1 MIEFILIVVA
11 AVAFALFEVLRRRS
25 HANFKQKKAVV
36 TAQSGYDPNDWY
48 DDDITKDVS
57 VTYVRPSY
65 RRVYQ
70 ADNAVP
76 EGVDLNTKGIVT
88 INGHKFLGIVNELN
102 HQARWVDLADAKTID
117 YDDLY
122 GQGITWAEVMAQ
134 TK

>member
-48 DDDITKDVS
+48 DDDTTKDVS
-57 VTYVRPSY
+57 VTHVRPSY

-76 EGVDLNTKGIVT
+76 EGVDLNTK
-88 INGHKFLGIVNELN
+88 GIVNELN

>member
-11 AVAFALFEVLRRRS
+11 AVAFALFEVLRCRS

-48 DDDITKDVS
+48 DDDTTMDVS
-57 VTYVRPSY
+57 VTHVRPSY

-76 EGVDLNTKGIVT
+76 
-88 INGHKFLGIVNELN
+88 
-102 HQARWVDLADAKTID
+102 
-117 YDDLY
+117 
-122 GQGITWAEVMAQ
+122 
-134 TK
+134 

>member
-1 MIEFILIVVA
+1 MIEFILIIVG
-11 AVAFALFEVLRRRS
+11 AVAFTLFEVLRRRS
-25 HANFKQKKAVV
+25 HANFKQKKAAV

-48 DDDITKDVS
+48 DDGTTKDVS

-76 EGVDLNTKGIVT
+76 EGVDLNTKGIV
-88 INGHKFLGIVNELN
+88 NELN
-102 HQARWVDLADAKTID
+102 RQARWVDLADAKTID

-122 GQGITWAEVMAQ
+122 GQGITWAEVTAQ

>member
-48 DDDITKDVS
+48 DDDTTKDVS
-57 VTYVRPSY
+57 VTHVRPSY

-70 ADNAVP
+70 ADSAVP